1 MHSPKDWERWYSQPR
16 PEQSPLPAEWETKC
30 EERLKKMIVLWC
42 LRPDWLIPAC
52 VDFIE
57 DKMKKEFT
65 EIKPTWL
72 SDIYEESMEDRE
84 PIIFI
89 LSPGVDPSDVLN
101 TFAW

>member
-1 MHSPKDWERWYSQPR
+1 M
-16 PEQSPLPAEWETKC
+16 
-30 EERLKKMIVLWC
+30 
-42 LRPDWLIPAC
+42 IPAC